1 MKKFLAMLLCAIMLC
16 GVLASCGGSISQDA
30 DDKGA
35 LIPVYMTE
43 EIYNL
48 DPAFAYLDDAGAK
61 ILGLIYE
68 GLFEMDENGKPQK
81 ALCKSYTTGTNRDGE
96 FYMEITL
103 NDTKWSDGRGVSAND
118 FVFAW
123 KRIIEPE
130 FTSEAASM
138 LFDIKNARDCKAGL
152 ISIDD
157 FGVVA
162 SETKVIEI
170 TFEREI
176 DVDAFIR
183 TLCSPALVPL
193 REDKV
198 TRLDDWASYY
208 ATMVTNG
215 PFYPKLFEPGTGSMT
230 LERSIYYYRDM
241 ESESQKLDAYVTP
254 YQIEILFCTPEEA
267 LEKYNAGEIVYN
279 SELPLAERANNADKV
294 KTQETLST
302 ASYYFN
308 TTKAPFDNA
317 DVRRAMSLAIDREE
331 LVSIVTYAKAAEG
344 VVPAGVFNTTNKTSF
359 RGEGEALISANANMD
374 EAKSLIKS
382 AGVDGVE
389 FTIKIR
395 ENQTDRAVAEYVKG
409 VWEQLGFKIEIV
421 ELGYE
426 HYLNLEYN
434 QYHDLLREA
443 YYAGDFDVIAID
455 MLALSTN
462 PFHVL
467 APFAK
472 DFSGTAMD
480 LSGVGLD
487 DATVTLPVRG
497 EGPATDTAA
506 VEGEEEETVLDT
518 AIEGEE
524 GTSAEAEAANE
535 GIALA
540 EELEETEAGTA
551 GVEEE
556 ATEPAT
562 DEERSFE
569 TVPHITGY
577 NNEEYNALIEQAFA
591 ETDAAKRAELL
602 HNAEKILVEDMPI
615 IPLFVYEDA
624 YLISKDL
631 KKVGTKY
638 YAYRDFAKTTLKDYE
653 RFKEEDAE

>member
-1 MKKFLAMLLCAIMLC
+1 MKKILALLLCVIMLC
-16 GVLASCGGSISQDA
+16 GVLAGCRGSIPQDA
-30 DDKGA
+30 EDKGA
-35 LIPVYMTE
+35 LIPIYLAS

-48 DPAFAYLDDAGAK
+48 DPAFAYLDEAGAK

-81 ALCKSYTTGTNRDGE
+81 ALAKSYTTGTNRDGE
-96 FYMEITL
+96 FFMEITL

-123 KRIIEPE
+123 KRIVEPE

-176 DVDAFIR
+176 DVDQFIEY
-183 TLCSPALVPL
+183 LCSPALVPL

-241 ESESQKLDAYVTP
+241 ESESEKLDAYVTP
-254 YQIEILFCTPEEA
+254 YQIQILFCTPEEA
-267 LEKYNAGEIVYN
+267 LEKYNAGEIVYMG
-279 SELPLAERANNADKV
+279 ELPIDARAEYEGKV
-294 KTQETLST
+294 KTAETLST
-302 ASYYFN
+302 ASYYLN

-317 DVRRAMSLAIDREE
+317 DVRKALSLAIDRTE
-331 LVSIVTYAKAAEG
+331 LASIVGYVNPAEG
-344 VVPAGVFNTTNKTSF
+344 IVPSKVFNTDRKTSF
-359 RGEGEALISANANMD
+359 REEGGALISATADMD
-374 EAKSLIKS
+374 EAKSLIKK
-382 AGVDGVE
+382 AGVKGTE

-395 ENQTDRAVAEYVKG
+395 ENQTDLAVAEYIKG
-409 VWEQLGFKIEIV
+409 VWEELGFKIEI
-421 ELGYE
+421 EKLGYE
-426 HYLNLEYN
+426 SYLNLEYQ
-434 QYHDLLREA
+434 QYHDLLRED
-443 YYAGDFDVIAID
+443 YFEGDFDVIAID
-455 MLALSTN
+455 MQAQSTQA
-462 PFHVL
+462 FSTL
-467 APFAK
+467 APFAT
-472 DFSGTAMD
+472 DFSGTAID
-480 LSGVGLD
+480 LSGAGLEN
-487 DATVTLPVRG
+487 AEVELPIHG
-497 EGPATDTAA
+497 NPPDYALELL
-506 VEGEEEETVLDT
+506 EGEDEEADAESEV
-518 AIEGEE
+518 
-524 GTSAEAEAANE
+524 EAEE
-535 GIALA
+535 D
-540 EELEETEAGTA
+540 TEKTFDAQ
-551 GVEEE
+551 
-556 ATEPAT
+556 
-562 DEERSFE
+562 
-569 TVPHITGY
+569 PHVTGY
-577 NNEEYNALIEQAFA
+577 KNEKYNELIASAFEEQD
-591 ETDAAKRAELL
+591 EAKRAEIL
-602 HNAEKILVEDMPI
+602 HEAEALLVEDMPI

-638 YAYRDFAKTTLKDYE
+638 FAYRDFTETTLKDYE
-653 RFKEEDAE
+653 RFKEEDEAKA

>member
-1 MKKFLAMLLCAIMLC
+1 MKKLLAMLLCAIMLC
-16 GVLASCGGSISQDA
+16 SVLASCGGSIPQDA

-68 GLFEMDENGKPQK
+68 GLFEMDANGKPQK

-176 DVDAFIR
+176 DVDAFIE

-198 TRLDDWASYY
+198 TRLQDWASYY
-208 ATMVTNG
+208 ATMATNG
-215 PFYPKLFEPGTGSMT
+215 PFYPKLFEPGSGSMT

-254 YQIEILFCTPEEA
+254 YQIDILFCTPEEA
-267 LEKYNAGEIVYN
+267 LEKYNAGEIVYT
-279 SELPLAERANNADKV
+279 SELPLAERANYADKV
-294 KTQETLST
+294 KTQDTLST

-317 DVRRAMSLAIDREE
+317 DVRRAMSMAIDREE

-359 RGEGEALISANANMD
+359 RKEGGALISANANMD

-395 ENQTDRAVAEYVKG
+395 QNQTDRAVAEYVKG

-455 MLALSTN
+455 MLALSTDAMS
-462 PFHVL
+462 VL

-497 EGPATDTAA
+497 EGPSTDTAA
-506 VEGEEEETVLDT
+506 VEGEADSESAADDT
-518 AIEGEE
+518 AADTEAEVAVAEEVAAEIPAEEGEDTT
-524 GTSAEAEAANE
+524 GAEPA
-535 GIALA
+535 
-540 EELEETEAGTA
+540 
-551 GVEEE
+551 
-556 ATEPAT
+556 ATEPAA
-562 DEERSFE
+562 DEERVFE
-569 TVPHITGY
+569 TEPHITGY

-591 ETDAAKRAELL
+591 ETDEAKRVEIL

-615 IPLFVYEDA
+615 VPLFVYQDA

-631 KKVGTKY
+631 KKVGTEY

-653 RFKEEDAE
+653 RFKEEE